1 MPDHADP
8 LALSR
13 FRDERTCQVT
23 TFDQPSRN
31 KVIQVPRGTRAT
43 ICQASGQGYVA
54 QLWLTFP
61 GWFWQHWE
69 TSAPVSQNILKTL
82 ILRMYW
88 DDQAEPAVQVPIG
101 DFFGNGL
108 CEISNFTARS
118 IGMPSGGFSC
128 SFPMPFKTGFRIELE
143 NLDEHID
150 TYVFM
155 NVLYQLTPQPPKDVG
170 YFHAHFRTG
179 RHAGPDPVEMAQVEG
194 RGHLAGCTLS
204 MQGQQPRYLS
214 FLEAPEQISLDDDWE
229 TPRIQGTGLEDFFLG
244 GWYFREG
251 VFTGPLNGVTSKD
264 TLSSSIAMYRLFEA
278 DAIRFERRFR
288 FRFVNPWAPE
298 RLSPYAYSAC
308 TFLYLEAP
316 GGCAPAIPSRP
327 ELLCWYR
334 VRDTDRL
341 SVP

>member
-1 MPDHADP
+1 MPDQPDP
-8 LALSR
+8 LSVAR
-13 FRDERTCQVT
+13 FRSERTCQAT
-23 TFDQPSRN
+23 TFDQLTRN
-31 KVIQVPRGTRAT
+31 KVVPIARGTRVT
-43 ICQASGQGYVA
+43 VCQAAGHGYIA

-69 TSAPVSQNILKTL
+69 ASAPVSQSILKTL
-82 ILRMYW
+82 ILRIYW
-88 DDQAEPAVQVPIG
+88 DGQAEPAVQVPIG

-128 SFPMPFKTGFRIELE
+128 SFPMPFASGFRIELE
-143 NLDEHID
+143 NCDETID

-155 NVLYQLTPQPPKDVG
+155 NVLYQLTPEPPSGAG
-170 YFHAHFRTG
+170 YFHAHFRSG
-179 RHAGPDPVEMAQVEG
+179 RLAGSDPVEMARVDG

-214 FLEAPEQISLDDDWE
+214 FLEAPEHISIDDDWDQ
-229 TPRIQGTGLEDFFLG
+229 PRIVGTGLEDFFLG

-278 DAIRFERRFR
+278 DAIRFERRFH
-288 FRFVNPWAPE
+288 FRFVTPWAPE
-298 RLSPYAYSAC
+298 RLGPFAYSAC
-308 TFLYLEAP
+308 TFLYLDAP
-316 GGCAPAIPSRP
+316 SGCAPAMPSRQH
-327 ELLCWYR
+327 LLCWYR